1 MSIRFRCPKCRETLN
16 VAANQAGRSIG
27 CPGCNQVL
35 KVPDPNRR
43 PANMSSGGGRKA
55 GRNDP
60 DESGERTQMPFQS
73 IAGSAD
79 DEMDMTPMVDV
90 TFLLL
95 VFFMITAAFAMQKS
109 IEVPPTDDQEAA
121 QAQTVEEFEEDSIII
136 RIDADNTYWIQ
147 SPAWSEEKEALSK
160 QDMLIQLR
168 EARTPVSGKG
178 PGPAKLLVL
187 ASGDAVHERVVAA
200 LDAGS
205 AVGMEEVQLATVD
218 DEF

>member
-1 MSIRFRCPKCRETLN
+1 MSIRFRCPKCQEILN
-16 VAANQAGRSIG
+16 VAASQAGRSIG
-27 CPGCNQVL
+27 CPKCSQVL
-35 KVPDPNRR
+35 IVPDPKKR
-43 PANMSSGGGRKA
+43 PAKKTAQGGRA
-55 GRNDP
+55 AENNDP
-60 DESGERTQMPFQS
+60 DESGTRIQLPFQS
-73 IAGSAD
+73 IADSVD

-95 VFFMITAAFAMQKS
+95 IFFMITAAFAMQKS

-121 QAQTVEEFEEDSIII
+121 QAQSVDEFEDDSIII

-168 EARTPVSGKG
+168 EARTPVSGNG

>member
-1 MSIRFRCPKCRETLN
+1 MSIRFRCPSCQEILK

-27 CPGCNQVL
+27 CPKCSQVL
-35 KVPDPNRR
+35 RVPDPNGR
-43 PANMSSGGGRKA
+43 PANKAAMGGAAAEGN
-55 GRNDP
+55 GP
-60 DESGERTQMPFQS
+60 DEGGIRTQMPFQS
-73 IAGSAD
+73 IAGTAD

-121 QAQTVEEFEEDSIII
+121 QAQSVDEFEDDSIII
-136 RIDADNTYWIQ
+136 RVDSDNTYWIQ
-147 SPAWSEEKEALSK
+147 SPDWSEEKEALSK
-160 QDMLIQLR
+160 QDMLMQLR
-168 EARTPVSGKG
+168 EARTPASGSG
-178 PGPAKLLVL
+178 PGPTKLLVL

-205 AVGMEEVQLATVD
+205 AVGMEEIQLATVE